1 MEQET
6 IQLRE
11 GDTLLLYTDGVV
23 EAMNDEGEQFGED
36 RLCEVARAHTADGA
50 RKLAAGI
57 KDAVR
62 QYSGPH
68 RQDDDITVLTLQ
80 IAPEPETPAREPQPE
95 PPAPEAESPS
105 AEAP

>member
-50 RKLAAGI
+50 RRLAAEI

-62 QYSGPH
+62 RHSGPH
-68 RQDDDITVLTLQ
+68 GQDDDLTILTLQ
-80 IAPEPETPAREPQPE
+80 IAPEPETPAAEPQPE
-95 PPAPEAESPS
+95 PPGPQAESPS
-105 AEAP
+105 PEAP